1 MYHEQTTRDIRR
13 RRRRRMVT
21 ALVACL
27 LVAAVVVGFGAV
39 GASLREQGAA
49 AVRDTVL
56 DAAMQCCAIEGSYPL
71 SLSYLEDHYGL
82 RINRDDYAVTYEA
95 FAGNVPPSVVV
106 VPR

>member
-13 RRRRRMVT
+13 RRRRRMMA

-27 LVAAVVVGFGAV
+27 LV
-39 GASLREQGAA
+39 A

-56 DAAMQCCAIEGSYPL
+56 DAAMQCCAIEGAYPS
-71 SLSYLEDHYGL
+71 SLDYLEREYGL
-82 RINRDDYAVTYEA
+82 RVNHDDYVITYEA
-95 FAGNVPPSVVV
+95 FAGNVMPSVVV

>member
-1 MYHEQTTRDIRR
+1 MYRELTTDTIRR
-13 RRRRRMVT
+13 RRLRR
-21 ALVACL
+21 
-27 LVAAVVVGFGAV
+27 VAAVVVLCALAALLWVGWGA
-39 GASLREQGAA
+39 AQQSMREQGASS
-49 AVRDTVL
+49 VRTAIL
-56 DAAMQCCAIEGSYPL
+56 DSAMQCCAIEGSYPL

>member
-27 LVAAVVVGFGAV
+27 LVAAVVVGL

-56 DAAMQCCAIEGSYPL
+56 DAAMQCCAIEGAYPS
-71 SLSYLEDHYGL
+71 SLDYLEREYGL
-82 RINRDDYAVTYEA
+82 RVNHDDYVITYEA
-95 FAGNVPPSVVV
+95 FAGNVMPSVVV

>member
-13 RRRRRMVT
+13 RRRRRMMA

-56 DAAMQCCAIEGSYPL
+56 DAAMQCCAIEGAYPS
-71 SLSYLEDHYGL
+71 SLDYLEREYGL
-82 RINRDDYAVTYEA
+82 RVNQDDYVITYEA
-95 FAGNVPPSVVV
+95 FAGNVMPSVVV

>member
-13 RRRRRMVT
+13 RRRRRMMA

-39 GASLREQGAA
+39 GA

-56 DAAMQCCAIEGSYPL
+56 DAAMQCCAIEGAYPS
-71 SLSYLEDHYGL
+71 SLDYLEREYGL
-82 RINRDDYAVTYEA
+82 RVNHDDYVITYEA
-95 FAGNVPPSVVV
+95 FAGNVMPSVVV